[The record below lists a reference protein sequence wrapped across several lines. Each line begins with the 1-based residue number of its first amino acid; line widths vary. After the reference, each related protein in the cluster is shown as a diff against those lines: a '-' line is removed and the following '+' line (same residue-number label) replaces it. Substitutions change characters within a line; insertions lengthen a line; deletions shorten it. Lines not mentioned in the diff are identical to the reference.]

1 MSPQPEIGVL
11 NSWTSGVWEAVQQK
25 IDPARGVGGGGTGEK
40 VQEGRKEEE
49 REIIKKGEDREE
61 KLMR

>member
-1 MSPQPEIGVL
+1 MSPQLEIGVL

-25 IDPARGVGGGGTGEK
+25 IDPARGVGGGTGEK